1 MQFNMELIWKRT
13 SASKYALL
21 FYQAQTKQIYY
32 FTQNLSML
40 SKDNNKVD
48 GQSSKS
54 EIIFVL
60 WKASHERFI
69 KISFEKHY
77 SIL

>member
-1 MQFNMELIWKRT
+1 MGMDLSVK
-13 SASKYALL
+13 
-21 FYQAQTKQIYY
+21 IYTVVLSSTDKTNFY

-69 KISFEKHY
+69 TISFEKHY